1 MIGVYFAAPIERYT
15 RLWAMSGVLTALGM
29 TLIFL
34 NFSGPPGF
42 MLMAGNVL
50 LFAGCVVVWIGLRA
64 FFGWKISRWAYSP
77 IALFAFSYFLLI
89 ENNAEFAARACLGST
104 SLIIIFLLCLQTL
117 LARTDDAG
125 FNQHRYARKTAI
137 AGLLILIAAHTLRL
151 VVLLGKP
158 VLFSAAMT
166 PQLNA
171 VVVYMIPLAGT
182 VLFFP
187 ALLLLYFERVKHQLL
202 LSLESKQEALE
213 IQTRF
218 VEMFSHEYRTPLA
231 VIRTNLDI
239 LQSKDRSSGQHFG
252 ANLEKMQRAVL
263 RLVEVADTAMISDQ
277 HGDGNVGARFES
289 ILMPDF
295 LGNIIA
301 EARDFW
307 SDRAPQF
314 TLECSAPAIVDG
326 DRTLLKTAFLN
337 VLDNAIKYGPN
348 RGIVRIQLR
357 INAGTLLITVEDNGP
372 GIPEPELDLVYG
384 KYFRGSR
391 TGFIA
396 GSGIGLYL
404 VLRIIGQH
412 AGSISLSNRPEGGA
426 SVTITLPLSIK
437 EGLNGGNGN

>member
-15 RLWAMSGVLTALGM
+15 RLWAMSGVMTALGM

-42 MLMAGNVL
+42 MLIVGNVL

-64 FFGWKISRWAYSP
+64 FFGRKISRWGYSP
-77 IALFAFSYFLLI
+77 IALFACSYFLLI
-89 ENNAEFAARACLGST
+89 EYNAEFTARAYLGST

-117 LARTDDAG
+117 LVRPNDTG

-137 AGLLILIAAHTLRL
+137 AGLLILIAAHALRL
-151 VVLLGKP
+151 VVLFCKP
-158 VLFSAAMT
+158 LPFSAAMA
-166 PQLNA
+166 PQVNA
-171 VVVYMIPLAGT
+171 AVVYMIPLAGT

-187 ALLLLYFERVKHQLL
+187 ALLLLYFERIKHQLL

-239 LQSKDRSSGQHFG
+239 LHSKDQAHGQHFG
-252 ANLEKMQRAVL
+252 ANLEKMHRAVL

-277 HGDGNVGARFES
+277 HGDNNIGALFEL

-295 LGNIIA
+295 LAGIID

-307 SDRAPQF
+307 SERAPQF
-314 TLECSAPAIVDG
+314 RLECSAPAIVHG
-326 DRTLLKTAFLN
+326 DRNLLKTAFLN
-337 VLDNAIKYGPN
+337 VLDNAIKYGPDQ
-348 RGIVRIQLR
+348 GIVRVLLSVDGG
-357 INAGTLLITVEDNGP
+357 ALLITVEDDGP
-372 GIPEPELDLVYG
+372 GIPEHELDLVFG

-404 VLRIIGQH
+404 VLRIIAQH
-412 AGSISLSNRPEGGA
+412 AGSVFLSNRPEGGT
-426 SVTITLPLSIK
+426 SVTITLPLPIK